1 MRPFRLCVLWI
12 LLLLPLALTAQ
23 ERLAGIEVE
32 PLVGDYTAL
41 TGHQIQDSNIKGLNL
56 GLMFADRFGLEVNYS
71 RLVMPGKDG
80 DLYSLRGV
88 YSFLPGRK
96 AVPFL
101 MAGLGE
107 SSMPDKSSFL
117 FEYGA
122 GVKYSLNSLFGV
134 RADIRNVI
142 TGDDTFKSSIVY
154 TVGVTLQIGGIPRQP
169 RVVELTADADG
180 DSVRDSIDYCWNTPP
195 SSAYWKM
202 VVDTRGCPVDEDK
215 NGVPDYKDDADGDGV
230 INYNDACAGTPKGW
244 PVDVKGCPKDSD
256 GDAIPDGK
264 EMEFGTDPYKADT
277 DGDGLSDYDEIYKYH
292 TDPLKKDTD
301 GDGLSDYDEIFVYHT
316 DPLKADS
323 DSDGFK
329 DGEEVLTYK
338 TDPNVTG
345 DVIPKIFGEK
355 AIFFTLNQFSI
366 RKDAKPVLDEVAQFL
381 TQYATANLHIVG
393 STCNLGPD
401 SYNLKL
407 SLKRAN
413 AAKDYLVKKGIP
425 ADRIS
430 TAGKGENDPKYDN
443 KTKDGREKNRRDDIT
458 VK

>member
-32 PLVGDYTAL
+32 PLVGDYVTLAGDQL
-41 TGHQIQDSNIKGLNL
+41 HDASIKGLNL
-56 GLMFADRFGLEVNYS
+56 GLMFADRFGLEINYS
-71 RLVMPGKDG
+71 RLVNKEEDG
-80 DLYSLRGV
+80 NLYSLRGV

-96 AVPFL
+96 AVPFVFVG
-101 MAGLGE
+101 MGE
-107 SSMPDKSSFL
+107 SNLLDKNNLL

-134 RADIRNVI
+134 RADIRNVL
-142 TGDDTFKSSIVY
+142 TRNDWFKSSIVC
-154 TVGVTLQIGGIPRQP
+154 TVGLTLQIGGVPRQP
-169 RVVELTADADG
+169 RVAELTADADG
-180 DSVRDSIDYCWNTPP
+180 DGVRDSIDYCWNTPP

-202 VVDTRGCPVDEDK
+202 VVDSRGCPVDEDH
-215 NGVPDYKDDADGDGV
+215 NGVPDYRDDADGDGV
-230 INYNDACAGTPKGW
+230 INYNDACPDTPKGW
-244 PVDVKGCPKDSD
+244 PVDIKGCPKDSD
-256 GDAIPDGK
+256 SDGIPDGK
-264 EMEFGTDPYKADT
+264 EMELGTDPYKADT

-316 DPLKADS
+316 DPLKADT
-323 DSDGFK
+323 DADGFK

-338 TDPNVTG
+338 TDPNVPG

-355 AIFFTLNQFSI
+355 AIFFNFDRSFI

-381 TQYATANLHIVG
+381 IQYATANLHISG
-393 STCNLGPD
+393 HTCNIGSD
-401 SYNLKL
+401 AYNFKL
-407 SLKRAN
+407 SLRRVN

-425 ADRIS
+425 ADRI
-430 TAGKGENDPKYDN
+430 TTEGDGEKNPEYSN
-443 KTKDGREKNRRDDIT
+443 KTNDGREKNRRDDIT